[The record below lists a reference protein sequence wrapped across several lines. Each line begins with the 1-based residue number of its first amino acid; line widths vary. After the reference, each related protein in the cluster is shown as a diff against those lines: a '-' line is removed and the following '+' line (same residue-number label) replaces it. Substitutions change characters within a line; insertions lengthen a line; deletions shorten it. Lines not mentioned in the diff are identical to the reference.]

1 MFYFVLLVLILL
13 QSSFFPFKKKCMVYD
28 TLKCQS
34 FWDYATF
41 FRRRTGNV
49 AEKTQ
54 KIPYRVCGINI
65 LRKILLMP
73 MQRSALIPTTTSNQ
87 GSVSAGTEHQHQF
100 CYFSTPNNAD
110 RDRFRS
116 VPSIAILSGPLSYVS
131 KTLFRS
137 LVISDSSLLV
147 AAARCRL
154 HRGSVARSSAL
165 LPRVKVSWSA
175 PTTHFIIVT
184 SS

>member
-1 MFYFVLLVLILL
+1 MYGVRYSKMSVFLRLCDVFS
-13 QSSFFPFKKKCMVYD
+13 QKNRKRGRENARD
-28 TLKCQS
+28 T
-34 FWDYATF
+34 
-41 FRRRTGNV
+41 
-49 AEKTQ
+49 
-54 KIPYRVCGINI
+54 
-65 LRKILLMP
+65 
-73 MQRSALIPTTTSNQ
+73 MQRGLYKYLEKNSADADAKICPSNQ

-116 VPSIAILSGPLSYVS
+116 VPSIAILSGPPSHVS